1 MRGLSD
7 SKVELHDLADY
18 FSRFDLVLLTEIAV
32 ESVPGGL
39 FDGFSVAAIPAERT
53 GRAGQGLLLAVG
65 NDSRYH
71 VEDHTSDS
79 TALWV
84 RLCPTAS
91 QAPILVG
98 VCYLPPAGSPQLQ
111 HHSFPHR
118 LDSLASTLLASPGMP
133 VILAGDFN
141 AHVGAAMDSRGRA
154 LQRMCTATSLQICT
168 GQIAGDEAALPTLA
182 ATRRTQPTRPDHI
195 LANAAARTMLSS
207 VVVSQHQRGLRPLAF
222 GGAADS
228 GLAPPAPAFLQ
239 WTAHSLQTL
248 AVPGQIYILRLA
260 RQPASPRQCCEERCP
275 PHHQSAAQPC
285 HGSS

>member
-1 MRGLSD
+1 MAYLMDFQWQPYQQSGLD
-7 SKVELHDLADY
+7 EQD
-18 FSRFDLVLLTEIAV
+18 
-32 ESVPGGL
+32 
-39 FDGFSVAAIPAERT
+39 
-53 GRAGQGLLLAVG
+53 RACSWR

-71 VEDHTSDS
+71 LEDHTSDS

-84 RLCPTAS
+84 RLCPTAF

-118 LDSLASTLLASPGMP
+118 LDSLASTLLATPGMP

-168 GQIAGDEAALPTLA
+168 RQIAGDEAALPTLA

-195 LANAAARTMLSS
+195 LAIAAARSMLSS
-207 VVVSQHQRGLRPLAF
+207 VVVSQHQRGSDHLAF

-228 GLAPPAPAFLQ
+228 ELAPPAPASLQ
-239 WTAHSLQTL
+239 WAAHPLQTL
-248 AVPGQIYILRLA
+248 AVPGQIYILRIA
-260 RQPASPRQCCEERCP
+260 RQPASPSQCGEERRP

-285 HGSS
+285 HGSG

>member
-1 MRGLSD
+1 MWNVRGLSN

-18 FSRFDLVLLTEIAV
+18 FSSFDLVLLTETAV

-53 GRAGQGLLLAVG
+53 GRAGQGLLLAVR

-118 LDSLASTLLASPGMP
+118 LDSLASTLLATPGMP

-154 LQRMCTATSLQICT
+154 LQRM
-168 GQIAGDEAALPTLA
+168 
-182 ATRRTQPTRPDHI
+182 
-195 LANAAARTMLSS
+195 
-207 VVVSQHQRGLRPLAF
+207 
-222 GGAADS
+222 
-228 GLAPPAPAFLQ
+228 
-239 WTAHSLQTL
+239 
-248 AVPGQIYILRLA
+248 
-260 RQPASPRQCCEERCP
+260 
-275 PHHQSAAQPC
+275 
-285 HGSS
+285 